1 MYARRRLGGDSE
13 QEKDRDRDRQREVEL
28 LGATDCQVCSSA
40 VEELAPGRLVLLSQ
54 PYLGPLV
61 VDGTPRLLT
70 RLALT

>member
-1 MYARRRLGGDSE
+1 MFARRRPGGDSE
-13 QEKDRDRDRQREVEL
+13 QDRQREREAEL

-61 VDGTPRLLT
+61 VNGTPRLIT
-70 RLALT
+70 YIT